1 VELERLPQELAAADV
16 VISCTGATDL
26 VITADMLAGTDGR
39 PVFLLDLALPH
50 DVDPAVRALPG
61 VTLVDLETLQNSRI
75 GEGDG
80 DGGRMAAI
88 ATARRIVAE
97 EVSGYLDAMR
107 AARVTPT
114 VIALRTKAADVVDA
128 EINRLMSRVP
138 GMEDRVR
145 EEVTQTVRRV
155 VDKLLHEPTVR
166 VKQLAASSCG
176 DQYAQALRELFN
188 LDPQVPDAITRAQLD
203 TGGEKGDAG

>member
-1 VELERLPQELAAADV
+1 AGVQDIVIANRTFERAERLAETVGGRAVELERLPQELAAADV

-107 AARVTPT
+107 AARV
-114 VIALRTKAADVVDA
+114 
-128 EINRLMSRVP
+128 
-138 GMEDRVR
+138 
-145 EEVTQTVRRV
+145 
-155 VDKLLHEPTVR
+155 
-166 VKQLAASSCG
+166 
-176 DQYAQALRELFN
+176 
-188 LDPQVPDAITRAQLD
+188 
-203 TGGEKGDAG
+203 